1 MPWPEILPALAVV
14 LALALG
20 GWVWSVRRSN
30 VTIVDSLW
38 PLFFPAALLAYL
50 ATAEPVTDNARRILI
65 MALVAVWALRL
76 CAYLA
81 WRSAGAP
88 EDRRYRAIRARNEP
102 GFAWKSA
109 YLIFGFQAVL
119 AWVISA
125 PLYAAVSGAAPLSAL
140 DALGAGLWLAGF
152 LFQAIADVQLVR
164 FRRFPENVARVL
176 DTGLW
181 RYTRHPNYFG
191 ECCMAWGYWL
201 IACGAGGEWTVFAPI
216 VMTVLLLRVSGVA
229 LLEKDIGER
238 RPAYADYIA
247 RTNAFLPGPPR
258 TRRAQ
263 S

>member
-1 MPWPEILPALAVV
+1 MPWPEILRALAAV

-20 GWVWSVRRSN
+20 GWAWSVRRSN

-38 PLFFPAALLAYL
+38 PLFFLAALLAYL
-50 ATAEPVTDNARRILI
+50 TAAEPLADDARRILI
-65 MALVAVWALRL
+65 TALVAVWALRL
-76 CAYLA
+76 SAYLA
-81 WRSAGAP
+81 WRSAGTP
-88 EDRRYRAIRARNEP
+88 EDRRYRAIRARNDP

-125 PLYAAVSGAAPLSAL
+125 PLYAAVSVAAPLSAL

-152 LFQAIADVQLVR
+152 VLQVIADLQLVR
-164 FRRFPENVARVL
+164 FRRSPQNAARVL

-201 IACGAGGEWTVFAPI
+201 IACAAGGAWTVFAPI

-238 RPAYADYIA
+238 RPEYADYIA
-247 RTNAFLPGPPR
+247 RTSAFLPGPPR
-258 TRRAQ
+258 RRAP